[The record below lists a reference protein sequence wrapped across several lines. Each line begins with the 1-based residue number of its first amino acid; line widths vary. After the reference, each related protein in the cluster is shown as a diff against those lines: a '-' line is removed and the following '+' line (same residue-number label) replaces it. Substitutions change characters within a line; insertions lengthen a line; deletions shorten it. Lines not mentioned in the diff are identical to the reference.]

1 MLYTLISANTNKG
14 QQIKLLVNLIKTS
27 GEREDRT
34 TEIACE
40 FLQDVAYLAQSVQGD
55 FKCIL

>member
-40 FLQDVAYLAQSVQGD
+40 LHTRCDIFSSIGPS
-55 FKCIL
+55 

>member
-1 MLYTLISANTNKG
+1 MLYTLKSANTNKG
-14 QQIKLLVNLIKTS
+14 QQIKLLVNFIKTS

-40 FLQDVAYLAQSVQGD
+40 LQQDVAYLAQSA
-55 FKCIL
+55 